1 MSSGVTVD
9 DEVITQLEEFKLK
22 RAPNDHRYIIY
33 KIVDDTTIVIDSTG
47 PRSESYEDLAKKL
60 IQVTTD
66 CRYALVDYDVTMK
79 DGRSNSKMIFISWS
93 PDTARIKSKML
104 YASSKQ
110 AIKRALT
117 GIGIFLTATDASELS
132 SEYIDNNISMF
143 L

>member
-33 KIVDDTTIVIDSTG
+33 KIVDDTTIVIDSSG

-60 IQVTTD
+60 TQVTTD

>member
-66 CRYALVDYDVTMK
+66 CRYALVDYD
-79 DGRSNSKMIFISWS
+79 
-93 PDTARIKSKML
+93 
-104 YASSKQ
+104 
-110 AIKRALT
+110 
-117 GIGIFLTATDASELS
+117 
-132 SEYIDNNISMF
+132 
-143 L
+143 